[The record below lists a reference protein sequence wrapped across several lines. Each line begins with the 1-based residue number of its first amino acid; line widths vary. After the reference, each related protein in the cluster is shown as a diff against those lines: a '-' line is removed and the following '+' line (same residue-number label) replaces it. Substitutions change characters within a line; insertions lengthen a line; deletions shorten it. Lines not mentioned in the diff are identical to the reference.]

1 MSTMNISDDNRQR
14 QTNLRNLPHGL
25 LSVVTDSLVAEHS
38 IATAEELIAGIAC
51 GLKRPDKIPEKS
63 WECLVES
70 ARNALPPKIL
80 RRLEKPR
87 NLPPLPGTIDELKA
101 AKLPAAGKA
110 LQAKVQVLS
119 SKKCRDKEG
128 GA

>member
-1 MSTMNISDDNRQR
+1 MNISDDGRQG
-14 QTNLRNLPHGL
+14 QTNLRTLPHGL
-25 LSVVTDSLVAEHS
+25 LSVVTDSLIAGHN

-51 GLKRPDKIPEKS
+51 GLKRPDNIPQKS

-87 NLPPLPGTIDELKA
+87 NLPPLPGTIDELKG

-119 SKKCRDKEG
+119 SKKIKSRDKEG
-128 GA
+128 DV